1 MRKEKKKQVSD
12 VAEANSLDNCEQTVL
27 SRLLNVSSD
36 GDDVTVAGNMVVCQ
50 YQHPL
55 NSVTFSMAHTGAGS
69 PLILEIN
76 FDYYNQIHSS
86 RQHAAVIKL
95 NKIDTQMHTMT
106 QKNLQKRLVQG
117 PTAGVV
123 WRCNG

>member
-1 MRKEKKKQVSD
+1 MSKTSRTPYKKNKRRASDAERKKKKQVSD
-12 VAEANSLDNCEQTVL
+12 VAAADSLDNREQTVL
-27 SRLLNVSSD
+27 SHLLNVSSD

-50 YQHPL
+50 YQHPV
-55 NSVTFSMAHTGAGS
+55 NSVPFSMAHTGAGN

-95 NKIDTQMHTMT
+95 NKIDTQ
-106 QKNLQKRLVQG
+106 QKCTR
-117 PTAGVV
+117 
-123 WRCNG
+123 

>member
-1 MRKEKKKQVSD
+1 MSN
-12 VAEANSLDNCEQTVL
+12 VAAAKSLDNCEQTVL

-55 NSVTFSMAHTGAGS
+55 NSVTFSMAHTSAGN

-95 NKIDTQMHTMT
+95 NKIDTQQKMHTMT
-106 QKNLQKRLVQG
+106 QKISRG
-117 PTAGVV
+117 D
-123 WRCNG
+123 